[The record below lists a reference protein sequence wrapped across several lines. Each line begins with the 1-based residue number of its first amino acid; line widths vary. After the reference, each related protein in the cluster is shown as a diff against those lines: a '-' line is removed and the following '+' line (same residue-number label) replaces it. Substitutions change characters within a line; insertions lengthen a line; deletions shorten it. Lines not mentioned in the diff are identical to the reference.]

1 MINVLLYQ
9 MLAYTIHRKI
19 LKVIY
24 QIFKVI
30 LSTSLKN
37 KKQWL
42 IIRHQEYKKIKTRLK
57 NVNKIK
63 NRIIFKIKTGYYLEL
78 VTPET
83 MKLHGTNTNKIT

>member
-1 MINVLLYQ
+1 MLLYQ
-9 MLAYTIHRKI
+9 MLAYTKHRKI
-19 LKVIY
+19 WKVIY
-24 QIFKVI
+24 QIFKII

-42 IIRHQEYKKIKTRLK
+42 IIHHQEYKEIKTRLK

-63 NRIIFKIKTGYYLEL
+63 NRIIFKIKTGYCLEL

>member
-9 MLAYTIHRKI
+9 MLAYTKHRKI
-19 LKVIY
+19 WKVIY
-24 QIFKVI
+24 QIFKII

-42 IIRHQEYKKIKTRLK
+42 IIHHQEYKEIKTRLK

-83 MKLHGTNTNKIT
+83 MKLHGTNTSKIT